1 MGATEDRM
9 DVAEPTEK
17 EVARQ
22 LGVGIAEY
30 RGFLERCW
38 QAQVGS
44 LEAHLECEGGLHGLV
59 ADNQADARRR
69 PQSVPRCGRNLT
81 AGRPSKAPST
91 LSRCAS

>member
-1 MGATEDRM
+1 MGATEDFM

-30 RGFLERCW
+30 RGFMERCW

-59 ADNQADARRR
+59 ADEPATAAERAEMRAQPHCRT
-69 PQSVPRCGRNLT
+69 PFKGSVY
-81 AGRPSKAPST
+81 SI
-91 LSRCAS
+91 

>member
-1 MGATEDRM
+1 MGATEDLM

-44 LEAHLECEGGLHGLV
+44 LEAHLECEGDLHGLV
-59 ADNQADARRR
+59 ADNQADDPATAAERAEMRAQPHCR
-69 PQSVPRCGRNLT
+69 TPFKGSVY
-81 AGRPSKAPST
+81 SI
-91 LSRCAS
+91 